1 MIDPSADTIGFRFGS
16 FELDLSRDELR
27 NRNGRLHIQQ
37 QPFRVLVLL
46 VSRADEVV
54 TREEIH
60 QQIWGDE
67 TFVDFEHGLNFCV
80 RQLRIVL
87 GDSARRP
94 KYIET
99 LRGVGYRFVMPVEG
113 VRVTVSEVAQQRQGR
128 QEQRRRRRVSVALAP
143 FDVVGDDPTQEQFT
157 DALIELL
164 LPELTDICALR
175 VVPRSALTAARQRH
189 QSYVEVAR
197 ALNADVVLQGSTR
210 WSRQRVRIAAQLVH
224 ARTGLHLWAE
234 SYERNVSD
242 PLALQSAVARAIATE
257 VRIRLTLRERASW
270 RLSQPA
276 SLQALEEY
284 LRGRFFWNR
293 RTEDA
298 LRKGAAYFESA
309 IAKAP
314 GFALAYTGLADSYN
328 MLGYYVGPPSHAYP
342 KAKAAALKALEIDET
357 LPEARTSLGF
367 VSFFY
372 EWDTL
377 AAEREFK
384 RAIELNPRHANAHH
398 WYALCLA
405 AVGRLDES
413 IAEIKRAQEL
423 DPLSLIIDETVGWIF
438 HFGGEYDLAIDQYR
452 RTLELDPSFMPAH
465 DGLALA
471 LEQKGLFKDALAE
484 FNQAITFSGGSP
496 HLIAARGHTYAVS
509 GRTSLAR
516 KTLSQLQKPLSQQY
530 VSQYDVAL
538 IYAGLGD
545 SKQAIGC
552 LENAFAERA
561 TGLVWLRAEP
571 RFSALRGEPR
581 FRQLLKLVG
590 LPEIHGEV
598 LGGATGAEHR

>member
-1 MIDPSADTIGFRFGS
+1 MISASPEPLGFRFDS

-27 NRNGRLHIQQ
+27 SRNGRVPIQQ
-37 QPFRVLVLL
+37 QPFRVLALL
-46 VSRADEVV
+46 VSRPDEVV

-60 QQIWGDE
+60 HLIWGDE

-80 RQLRIVL
+80 RQIRIAL
-87 GDSARRP
+87 GDNARKP
-94 KYIET
+94 KYLET
-99 LRGVGYRFVMPVEG
+99 LRGVGYRFVIKVEEL
-113 VRVTVSEVAQQRQGR
+113 RMTSPELALQRQR
-128 QEQRRRRRVSVALAP
+128 RHDRRRRRRVVVALAP
-143 FDVVGDDPTQEQFT
+143 FDVVGDGPAHEQFT

-175 VVPRSALTAARQRH
+175 VVSRSALAAASQRH
-189 QSYVEVAR
+189 QSHAELAQ

-210 WSRQRVRIAAQLVH
+210 WSRQRVRIAAQLIH

-242 PLALQSAVARAIATE
+242 PLALQNAIARAIATE

-270 RLSQPA
+270 RLSHPA

-293 RTEDA
+293 RTAEA
-298 LRKGAAYFESA
+298 LRKGAAYFEQA

-328 MLGYYVGPPSHAYP
+328 MLGYYVGPPSDAYP
-342 KAKAAALKALEIDET
+342 KAKAAALRALEIDET

-398 WYALCLA
+398 WYSLCLA
-405 AVGRLDES
+405 AVGRLDEAL
-413 IAEIKRAQEL
+413 AEIKRAQEL
-423 DPLSLIIDETVGWIF
+423 DPLSLIIEETVGWIL
-438 HFGGEYDLAIDQYR
+438 HFAGEYDQAIEQYR

-471 LEQKGLFKDALAE
+471 LEQKGLFRDALAE
-484 FNQAITFSGGSP
+484 FNQAITYSSGSP
-496 HLIAARGHTYAVS
+496 HLIAARGHAYAVS

-516 KTLSQLQKPLSQQY
+516 KTLAQLQAPLSQPY
-530 VSQYDVAL
+530 VSAYDVAL
-538 IYAGLGD
+538 IHAGLGEK
-545 SKQAIGC
+545 SQAIGW
-552 LENAFAERA
+552 LEKAFAERA

-571 RFSALRGEPR
+571 RFAALREEPR
-581 FRQLLKLVG
+581 FQNLLKLVG
-590 LPEIHGEV
+590 LPDIHAEAPV
-598 LGGATGAEHR
+598 GASRAEHR